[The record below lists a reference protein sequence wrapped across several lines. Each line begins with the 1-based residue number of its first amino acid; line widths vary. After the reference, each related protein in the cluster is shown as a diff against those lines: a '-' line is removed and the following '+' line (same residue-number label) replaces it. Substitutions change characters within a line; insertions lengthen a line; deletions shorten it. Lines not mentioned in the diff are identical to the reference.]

1 MPSIKKN
8 FLYSGILTT
17 ANILFPL
24 IVYPYVSRVLG
35 VANIGLCNFI
45 DSLINY
51 FVLFSTLGI
60 SVLGI
65 REIAAALKDRDKLN
79 SAFSTLFILNVITT
93 AIMMVVLVLVTI
105 FVTRL
110 RDNWPLMIVG
120 AFKLLFNVLLVE
132 WLYKGLE
139 EFRYITIRT
148 LIVRVLYVVLVFLFV
163 RNQSDYLIYYVLTTF
178 MVVVNAIINM
188 GHSRTFVTFSLK
200 YLHLKEF
207 VKPYCELGVY
217 QILTSMYTSLN
228 VAYLGFVA
236 TNTDVGYYTTAI
248 KLYSIFLALFTAFT
262 GVMLPRMSSLF
273 AEDDI
278 QSIKQYIAK
287 SFSFLF
293 AMTIPLVMFSIVN
306 AEGIIRLISG
316 AGYEGAIVPMML
328 VMPLLLIVGSEQ
340 ILIEQVLMPIK
351 KDKTVTINSFVGAGL
366 GVLLNLLLVPHFLS
380 IGSALVIAISESAI
394 FILAMIEVKRYLGY
408 NYPWRDFFKRLLV
421 YLPFLGMELLLLP
434 FVESSLI
441 RLLINSLVVIMYVL
455 IVNQYILRDYDIL
468 QLVRTVLGR
477 REAEP
482 ANLKDG
488 Y

>member
-17 ANILFPL
+17 ANIVFPL

-188 GHSRTFVTFSLK
+188 GHSRTFVTCSLK
-200 YLHLKEF
+200 YLHLKEV
-207 VKPYCELGVY
+207 VKP
-217 QILTSMYTSLN
+217 
-228 VAYLGFVA
+228 
-236 TNTDVGYYTTAI
+236 
-248 KLYSIFLALFTAFT
+248 
-262 GVMLPRMSSLF
+262 
-273 AEDDI
+273 
-278 QSIKQYIAK
+278 
-287 SFSFLF
+287 
-293 AMTIPLVMFSIVN
+293 
-306 AEGIIRLISG
+306 
-316 AGYEGAIVPMML
+316 
-328 VMPLLLIVGSEQ
+328 
-340 ILIEQVLMPIK
+340 
-351 KDKTVTINSFVGAGL
+351 
-366 GVLLNLLLVPHFLS
+366 
-380 IGSALVIAISESAI
+380 
-394 FILAMIEVKRYLGY
+394 
-408 NYPWRDFFKRLLV
+408 
-421 YLPFLGMELLLLP
+421 
-434 FVESSLI
+434 
-441 RLLINSLVVIMYVL
+441 
-455 IVNQYILRDYDIL
+455 
-468 QLVRTVLGR
+468 
-477 REAEP
+477 
-482 ANLKDG
+482 
-488 Y
+488 